1 MSRYINTS
9 GHRYGHGVCKKAQ
22 NNKKLARYFKREF
35 KQSIPKPEVPQWDAR
50 GGNA

>member
-1 MSRYINTS
+1 MSTCYNNRS
-9 GHRYGHGVCKKAQ
+9 RHGCLKKAQ